1 MAVMKKRGGSTLVL
15 IAIVTLLI
23 ALFVLV
29 VYPMIAKAYASG
41 KMALKV
47 SAVRDIALILDT
59 MYAYPYDMEIE
70 YNFDLSDFTIKITGT
85 KVEIRDASFG
95 FIGNDPTTAVYSFS
109 PINDNVDIELT
120 RPQKI
125 VFKKENGHITAS

>member
-1 MAVMKKRGGSTLVL
+1 ML

-47 SAVRDIALILDT
+47 SAARDIALILDT

>member
-1 MAVMKKRGGSTLVL
+1 MAVMKKRGSMLVF
-15 IAIVTLLI
+15 ITIITLLI
-23 ALFVLV
+23 ALFVLI
-29 VYPMIAKAYASG
+29 VYPMIAKSYASG

-47 SAVRDIALILDT
+47 SAARDIALILDT
-59 MYAYPYDMEIE
+59 MYAYPYDTEIE
-70 YNFDLSDFTIKITGT
+70 YNFDLRDFTVKITGT

-95 FIGNDPTTAVYSFS
+95 FIGDDPTTAIYSFV
-109 PINDNVDIELT
+109 PANDNVNIELT

>member
-47 SAVRDIALILDT
+47 SAARDIALILDT

-95 FIGNDPTTAVYSFS
+95 FIGNDPTTAV
-109 PINDNVDIELT
+109 
-120 RPQKI
+120 
-125 VFKKENGHITAS
+125 